1 MRPSRTIVFWTL
13 IIAVLVVLEIA
24 EVFHFFTLGYVT
36 VLENPLAFIFSIVLI
51 TSLALVGALFIGI
64 YIAHRILS
72 PQGFTPFEEEMLHM
86 REDVT
91 KLKDKVDVLVHSM
104 ESKKEEK

>member
-1 MRPSRTIVFWTL
+1 MKPSRAIVFWTL
-13 IIAVLVVLEIA
+13 VIAVLVILELA
-24 EVFHFFTLGYVT
+24 EVFKFFTLGYVAA
-36 VLENPLAFIFSIVLI
+36 LENPLAFIFSIVLI
-51 TSLALVGALFIGI
+51 TILALVGAVFIGI

-91 KLKDKVDVLVHSM
+91 KLRQELETVSQALRTG
-104 ESKKEEK
+104 EKK